1 MYIEVKDEGID
12 IRDVYILFIVKLG
25 MFIKFWEGL
34 KKVLREE
41 DVKLL
46 NMDAKVG
53 GSNGLFFVM

>member
-46 NMDAKVG
+46 NMDVKVG

>member
-25 MFIKFWEGL
+25 MFIKFREGL